1 MEENEFYRDLAV
13 KITLPF
19 PVEEVDYIE
28 ENAGTTWIILKSGV
42 VYALSV
48 IRCESEGQN

>member
-1 MEENEFYRDLAV
+1 MEENEFYRELAS

-19 PVEEVDYIE
+19 SMEEVDYVE
-28 ENAGTTWIILKSGV
+28 ENADTTWIVLKNGE

-48 IRCESEGQN
+48 IRCEPEGQN